1 MTWQILD
8 SDYEQAKITVLGIG
22 GGGGNS
28 VSHMIKSG
36 IKGVNFICANTDA
49 QDLSKIHSAKKIV
62 LGQELTKGLG
72 AGNDPEKGK
81 AATEESIEEIKKH
94 LENTEMLFIA
104 AGMGGGTGTGGAP
117 VVAKLAKD
125 MGILTVGVVT
135 TPFKHEGPK
144 RASQADVGISDLML
158 SIDSC
163 ILIDNEKI
171 FQVFSEDTD
180 LLDGFDAVDNV
191 LTNALKSITNVILND
206 TARMNVD
213 FADVKA
219 AMSHKGMA
227 LMCYGT
233 ASGSNRAEEAV
244 NNALNNPFFDQ
255 AEIRNAK
262 GLIVNICASKLE
274 KKEMLEIM
282 KLAQSIGK
290 NAIESIPGL
299 MIDDSYGD
307 EISVTIIATG
317 LRKMDIDR
325 NNWTTTVPV
334 PSNTNRLNGKIDINS
349 DGYVKLSNLKKI
361 DIKKTLRRLK
371 N

>member
-28 VSHMIKSG
+28 INHMIKSG

-62 LGQELTKGLG
+62 LGRELTKGLG
-72 AGNDPEKGK
+72 AGNDPEKGRE
-81 AATEESIEEIKKH
+81 ATLQTVEEIKEH
-94 LENTEMLFIA
+94 LENTEMLFLT

-117 VVAKLAKD
+117 VIAKIARD

-144 RASQADVGISDLML
+144 RSNQAKVGISEL
-158 SIDSC
+158 IDNVDSL
-163 ILIDNEKI
+163 IEIDNEKI
-171 FQVFSEDTD
+171 FQVFPEDSD
-180 LLDGFDAVDNV
+180 LMEGFNAVDNV
-191 LTNALKSITNVILND
+191 LTKALKSVTNVILSD
-206 TARMNVD
+206 TARMNID

-227 LMCYGT
+227 IMCYGT
-233 ASGSNRAEEAV
+233 ASGDNRSSEAV

-255 AEIRNAK
+255 ADMRNAK
-262 GLIVNICASKLE
+262 GLIINVCASSLE
-274 KKEMLEIM
+274 KKELVEIM
-282 KLAQSIGK
+282 THVQNIGK
-290 NAIESIPGL
+290 EGIEAIPGL
-299 MIDDSYGD
+299 MIDESYGD

-317 LRKMDIDR
+317 LRRFNLDEFR
-325 NNWTTTVPV
+325 STTYIPSKSIN
-334 PSNTNRLNGKIDINS
+334 PSNNLDTTNSS
-349 DGYVKLSNLKKI
+349 DGYVNLKNLKKI
-361 DIKKTLRRLK
+361 DIEETLRRLK
-371 N
+371 D